1 MKRGFSTVSL
11 GEAGIAAER
20 FYGEQRRKTFAEAR
34 KTLIRV
40 ERFWIQNNLSEILI
54 VYNFP

>member
-1 MKRGFSTVSL
+1 LS
-11 GEAGIAAER
+11 EAGIPAEG
-20 FYGEQRRKTFAEAR
+20 FYGEQRRKTFAEVR

-40 ERFWIQNNLSEILI
+40 ERFWIQNNLSKILI